1 MSRLP
6 QRGKEHAVSD
16 SSKSLNPLSQEILL
30 HYASGHETQRLS
42 QGVGQLE
49 LLRTQELLTRYL
61 PASPAVIA
69 DVGGGSGV
77 YACWLARQG
86 YEVHLIDAV
95 PLHVEQARA
104 ASHTQPAYPLAS
116 GALGDARRLERSDAS
131 VDAVLLFGPLYHLTE
146 RQDRVTALHE
156 AHRIVRKGGRVLAVG
171 ISRFASALDGL
182 FRRLL
187 DDPTFV
193 PIV

>member
-1 MSRLP
+1 
-6 QRGKEHAVSD
+6 VSD

-86 YEVHLIDAV
+86 
-95 PLHVEQARA
+95 
-104 ASHTQPAYPLAS
+104 
-116 GALGDARRLERSDAS
+116 
-131 VDAVLLFGPLYHLTE
+131 
-146 RQDRVTALHE
+146 
-156 AHRIVRKGGRVLAVG
+156 
-171 ISRFASALDGL
+171 
-182 FRRLL
+182 
-187 DDPTFV
+187 
-193 PIV
+193 